1 MPGLAVSFSRLT
13 QGGANAVV
21 KYEAEEIYAQAA
33 EAMGGELVE
42 FTQGGETLTFPH
54 PALQSD
60 EWLAGLAEVE
70 GGAEANVRY
79 LLGDEQYDRFIKLG
93 GKPFAVMF
101 ILNDVN
107 KRSADAMADGTPTR
121 SGTSSQATRR
131 PSKRR

>member
-1 MPGLAVSFSRLT
+1 M
-13 QGGANAVV
+13 V
-21 KYEAEEIYAQAA
+21 KYVAEEVYAQAA

-42 FTQGGETLTFPH
+42 FEQGGEAFNFPH

-60 EWLAGLAEVE
+60 EWLDGLTAVE

-79 LLGDEQYDRFIKLG
+79 LLGDEQYERFIKLD

-121 SGTSSQATRR
+121 SGTSSPGTRK